1 MSEARQ
7 TEMTPPADAHPD
19 DTPEIKQARF
29 AVDQLAQIRGTL
41 EVSGITPPEALL
53 QQEFAANQKLLDLLG
68 GPVPE
73 EKPPA
78 PAVPTPVGTSHEQMK
93 EILGVLDR
101 AQVRIPSLIG
111 LSEGPPRPSS
121 DAGVRVPELDR
132 MQAEAEVVQHLTAAG
147 MAFAKLAPSQ
157 EALEEFNRRALLLIA
172 AKPSENGHPVVSQQV
187 HIEQRIKEEVARKRV
202 FLAIPHTGHVELS
215 TAMATFCHSTTDP
228 RFGIHVTD
236 QSSSL
241 LAYGF
246 NMKFADCISSPQPF
260 DYFCLLHSDIYPH
273 MEKPD
278 QNWVAT
284 LIDELEAGGY
294 DAIHA
299 VTAIKDPRGL
309 TSTAIGRIDD
319 EWAKVRR
326 ITIDEEIELPETWDM
341 ELLRKHLPRFDEG
354 PLKGHRLCLLP
365 NTGVLM
371 LKLGPWV
378 DRFPGFT
385 IRDRLIKYFP
395 ATKLVVPN
403 DVSCNA
409 SRSEYCY
416 RAQVVPEDWGFGRWC
431 AQNGLR
437 VGCTRKVRTD
447 HYGRTAFP
455 NHQKWGMQKIDEYFL
470 NGDIP

>member
-7 TEMTPPADAHPD
+7 TEMTPPAADHPD

-29 AVDQLAQIRGTL
+29 NAYQLTQIRETI
-41 EVSGITPPEALL
+41 EAKGITPPEALL
-53 QQEFAANQKLLDLLG
+53 KQELEAGQKLLDLLG
-68 GPVPE
+68 GPMPEQPPPVP
-73 EKPPA
+73 A
-78 PAVPTPVGTSHEQMK
+78 APTPIGSSPEQMK

-101 AQVRIPSLIG
+101 AKVRIPSLVG
-111 LSEGPPRPSS
+111 LSDDRPKPSG
-121 DAGVRVPELDR
+121 DIGVRVPELDR

-147 MAFAKLAPSQ
+147 MAFAKLAPTQ

-172 AKPSENGHPVVSQQV
+172 AKPGENRHDIHGLPTYKPVVQ
-187 HIEQRIKEEVARKRV
+187 EVARKRV

-273 MEKPD
+273 MEKTD
-278 QNWVAT
+278 GNWVAT

-326 ITIDEEIELPETWDM
+326 ITIDEEIELPETWDV
-341 ELLRKHLPRFDEG
+341 ELLRKHLPRFEEG

-371 LKLGPWV
+371 LKIGPWV
-378 DRFPGFT
+378 DHFNGFT
-385 IRDRLIKYFP
+385 IKDRLIKYFP
-395 ATKLVVPN
+395 ATKMVIPN
-403 DVSCNA
+403 DVACNA